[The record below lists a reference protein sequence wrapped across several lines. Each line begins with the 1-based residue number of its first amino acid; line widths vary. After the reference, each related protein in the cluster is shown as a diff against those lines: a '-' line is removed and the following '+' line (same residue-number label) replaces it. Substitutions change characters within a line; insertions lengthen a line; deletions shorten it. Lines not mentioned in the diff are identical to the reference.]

1 MPRKKKVDPN
11 VKKTAE
17 QIKREEDEKEY
28 KKAKDGR
35 RKVATRHVL
44 VVEADMPEDV
54 KRRLFAAANQLRIA
68 SNKLTEIME
77 KRVKALIYQDRYKTL
92 KKQYGDLAQKI
103 GKEQDKKQLSN
114 LDNQKAEVSKQMEAM
129 QKECNVTWDYARK
142 QMEEIAKEMDL
153 NSIFALTI
161 AEDVWRG
168 VETILYRDG
177 ERLSYKKKGD
187 LPCIRAKQIERGIP
201 LTCKEGKLW
210 CSIAL
215 AAGPK
220 DVEAEFQKQLAV
232 KKAQL
237 GLSEDEKV
245 PQVVSD
251 TLKHEIRTT
260 LKKRYSFSVIIK
272 PKDRFVKDEVAS
284 IIAYLQHPEEIENS
298 AIKHWKESGDPQDI
312 YRPCYVSLSC
322 EIIRGKLRVFCHIT
336 VEGKPCEK
344 YDSKGNPR
352 HSYGKGEVGID
363 LGPQC
368 VELATLDKVDAFNLA
383 ERNGHSSFENEYKEK
398 ELYRAMDR
406 SRRATNPKNYNE
418 DGTIRKG
425 KKIWKK
431 SKRYKKLQKRHR
443 DLCRKNA
450 INRHLAINQKAYE
463 IRAIADSVGIEPCN
477 AKAMQKRAKK
487 QEQPTL
493 DAVTQNATAAET
505 TDVRPADYGQ
515 IGKPSQE
522 EVKRKVEAK
531 GAKDGKEDKTTNNV
545 KGSKQLNETTT
556 EDKPKRGRGQGRRK
570 RFGHSILNRCPGY
583 FFARLKQVFEST
595 GGKFHVVDKMYRAS
609 QYDHQANTYIKKKLG
624 DRKHIF
630 PDGLAVQRDIY
641 SSYLLLCHNEDYTAP
656 DRDKCIRNFEK
667 FRKNHD
673 ECMKRLARNHVRVC
687 NF

>member
-1 MPRKKKVDPN
+1 MPRKKKESAN
-11 VKKTAE
+11 VEKSKE
-17 QIKREEDEKEY
+17 QIVLEAAEKEY
-28 KKAKDGR
+28 KKNRDAR
-35 RKVATRHVL
+35 RKAASRHVL
-44 VVEADMPEDV
+44 LVEADMSEDV
-54 KRRLFAAANQLRIA
+54 KRRLFAEANQLRIA
-68 SNKLTEIME
+68 SNKLTGIME

-103 GKEQDKKQLSN
+103 GKEQDKKKQSN
-114 LDNQKAEVSKQMEAM
+114 LESQKAEVSKQMEAM

-142 QMEEIAKEMDL
+142 QMEVIAKEMDL
-153 NSIFALTI
+153 NSVFALTT

-177 ERLSYKKKGD
+177 EHLSYKKKGD
-187 LPCIRAKQIERGIP
+187 LPCVRAKQIERGIP
-201 LTCKEGKLW
+201 LTCENGKLW

-220 DVEAEFQKQLAV
+220 DIEEEFQKQLV
-232 KKAQL
+232 QKKAEL
-237 GLSEDEKV
+237 GLGEDEDV

-260 LKKRYSFSVIIK
+260 LKKRYSFSVIVK
-272 PKDRFVKDEVAS
+272 PKDRFVQDEVAN
-284 IIAYLQHPEEIENS
+284 IVAYLQHPEEIEKS

-363 LGPQC
+363 LSPQC

-383 ERNGHSSFENEYKEK
+383 ERNGHSSFENELKEK
-398 ELYRAMDR
+398 ELNRAMDR
-406 SRRATNPKNYNE
+406 SRRATNPQYYNE

-450 INRHLAINQKAYE
+450 INRHLAINQTVHE
-463 IRAIADSVGIEPCN
+463 IRAMADNVVIEPSN
-477 AKAMQKRAKK
+477 VKSMQKRAKK
-487 QEQPTL
+487 QEQPKTES
-493 DAVTQNATAAET
+493 ANPAAAENTAANQPVQ
-505 TDVRPADYGQ
+505 DKPKVDNQ
-515 IGKPSQE
+515 IKN
-522 EVKRKVEAK
+522 AK
-531 GAKDGKEDKTTNNV
+531 GKKSRNPKQPKAENKT
-545 KGSKQLNETTT
+545 
-556 EDKPKRGRGQGRRK
+556 PKRGRGQGRRK
-570 RFGHSILNRCPGY
+570 RFGRSILNRCPGY
-583 FFARLKQVFEST
+583 FFSRLKQVFEST
-595 GGKFHVVDKMYRAS
+595 GGEFHEVDRMYRAS
-609 QYDHQANTYIKKKLG
+609 QYDHLANAYIKKKLG
-624 DRKHIF
+624 DRWHIF
-630 PDGLAVQRDIY
+630 LDGLPVQRDLY

-656 DRDKCIRNFEK
+656 DRNKCIQHFYK
-667 FRKNHD
+667 FVEHHS
-673 ECMKRLARNHVRVC
+673 ECMENLVHNNVQVC

>member
-1 MPRKKKVDPN
+1 M
-11 VKKTAE
+11 
-17 QIKREEDEKEY
+17 
-28 KKAKDGR
+28 
-35 RKVATRHVL
+35 
-44 VVEADMPEDV
+44 
-54 KRRLFAAANQLRIA
+54 
-68 SNKLTEIME
+68 
-77 KRVKALIYQDRYKTL
+77 
-92 KKQYGDLAQKI
+92 
-103 GKEQDKKQLSN
+103 
-114 LDNQKAEVSKQMEAM
+114 
-129 QKECNVTWDYARK
+129 
-142 QMEEIAKEMDL
+142 
-153 NSIFALTI
+153 
-161 AEDVWRG
+161 
-168 VETILYRDG
+168 
-177 ERLSYKKKGD
+177 
-187 LPCIRAKQIERGIP
+187 
-201 LTCKEGKLW
+201 
-210 CSIAL
+210 
-215 AAGPK
+215 
-220 DVEAEFQKQLAV
+220 
-232 KKAQL
+232 
-237 GLSEDEKV
+237 
-245 PQVVSD
+245 SD
-251 TLKHEIRTT
+251 TLKHQIRTA
-260 LKKRYSFSVIIK
+260 LKKRYSFPVIVK
-272 PKDRFVKDEVAS
+272 PKDRFAQEEVAN
-284 IIAYLQHPEEIENS
+284 IIGYLQNPGIEDA
-298 AIKHWKESGDPQDI
+298 AIKRWKETGDPQNI

-344 YDSKGNPR
+344 YDSHGNPR
-352 HSYGKGEVGID
+352 HTYGKGDVGID

-505 TDVRPADYGQ
+505 TDVRPANYGQ
-515 IGKPSQE
+515 TGKPSQE
-522 EVKRKVEAK
+522 EVKRKVEAE

-556 EDKPKRGRGQGRRK
+556 EDKPKPKRGRGQGRRK

-595 GGKFHVVDKMYRAS
+595 GGEFHVVDKMYRAS